1 MPAER
6 ILVVD
11 DEETI
16 REIVSSM
23 LASAQFQSRQAAS
36 GFEAL
41 ALMESNE
48 EFDLVLSDLMM
59 AEMDGIALLERTK
72 ERFPDVPVVMVTAVH
87 DIQVALQAL
96 RNGAYDYLLKPFE
109 REQLL
114 ATVRR
119 ALENRRL
126 KRENDAYRNNL
137 EALVAARTQ
146 QLKATLANL
155 ERSYDIT
162 LEALGEA
169 LDLKDAETEGH
180 SRRVTAFTMAIAKR
194 MGLTKEEISVI
205 ARGAFLHDIGKMAI
219 PDSIL
224 RKPGKLTEEE
234 VAIMR
239 EHSYLGYKMIS
250 RIPFL
255 AEAADI
261 VYAHQERFDGTGYPR
276 GLKGDAIPLGARI
289 FAIADTL
296 DAMTSDRPYRPRQTL
311 EAAREEIRAW
321 SGRQFDPAIVDLF
334 LSMPHNIWEDLRRGI
349 DEQLSRFP
357 QSMGLKAPH

>member
-1 MPAER
+1 MPNDR

-23 LASAQFQSRQAAS
+23 LGGAHFQTRQAAS
-36 GFEAL
+36 GIEAL
-41 ALMESNE
+41 AILESGD

-59 AEMDGIALLERTK
+59 AEMDGIALLERAK
-72 ERFPDVPVVMVTAVH
+72 ERYPDMPIVMVTAVH

-126 KRENDAYRNNL
+126 KKENDAYRTNL

-146 QLKATLANL
+146 QWKTALADL

-162 LEALGEA
+162 LAALGDA

-180 SRRVTAFTMAIAKR
+180 SRRVTAFTIAIARK
-194 MGLTKEEISVI
+194 MGVPREQILII

-219 PDSIL
+219 PDNIL
-224 RKPGKLTEEE
+224 RKPGKLDDNERT
-234 VAIMR
+234 IMR
-239 EHSYLGYKMIS
+239 EHCYHGYQMLKK
-250 RIPFL
+250 IPFL
-255 AEAADI
+255 AEACDI
-261 VYAHQERFDGTGYPR
+261 VYSHQEHFNGSGYPR
-276 GLKGDAIPLGARI
+276 GLKGTEIPLGSRI
-289 FAIADTL
+289 FSVADTL
-296 DAMTSDRPYRPRQTL
+296 DAIISDRPYRPARTL
-311 EAAREEIRAW
+311 AEARKEIQAW
-321 SGRQFDPAIVDLF
+321 TGRQFDPEVVDVF
-334 LSMPHNIWEDLRRGI
+334 SKMPDDIFEDLRREI
-349 DEQLSRFP
+349 NA
-357 QSMGLKAPH
+357 QSYPFSYSASAKGS